1 MFIDQ
6 VKIYARAGHG
16 GAGCVSFRR
25 EAFVPKGGPDGGN
38 GGRGGN
44 VIIEASHD
52 MNILIAQFY
61 VPRLI
66 AKNGNGGEG
75 QKKSGHAGKDL
86 LIKVPCGT
94 IVWKLPD
101 PDPEPDDPEPQ
112 LVQDAGGEQALVID
126 FDSMEEEA
134 EEEDESENPKLAI
147 GEDAEMITDLT
158 EDGQQFVLCT
168 GGRGGKGNHHFTT
181 STNQAPRH
189 AQPGEAGTE
198 GHYLFELRM
207 VAEIGLV
214 GYPNAGKST
223 LLNAISHA
231 KPKIAPYPFT
241 TLHPQIGVVE
251 MDGWERYTV
260 CDIPGIIEGAHNNVG
275 LGHEFSATSAAAA
288 RSASSS
294 TWPASMTGIHGMITK
309 NSVRA
314 GTIRSG
320 DAQQTA
326 SDRRQQNGRGHSQPQ
341 LKEFRKR
348 FPTSKSWKS
357 WPPRRR
363 VPELKERF
371 RLRPV
376 AKHFH
381 PLSISPILRAP
392 CYELVLLGCR
402 MSVNPRCSMR

>member
-25 EAFVPKGGPDGGN
+25 EAFIPKGGPDGGN
-38 GGRGGN
+38 GGRGGD
-44 VIIEASHD
+44 VILEASHD
-52 MNILIAQFY
+52 LNNLIAQFY

-66 AKNGNGGEG
+66 AKNGNPGEG

-94 IVWKLPD
+94 LVWKLPD
-101 PDPEPDDPEPQ
+101 PELEPDDPEPQ
-112 LVQDAGGEQALVID
+112 LVHGAGGEQALVID
-126 FDSMEEEA
+126 FDAMEEEA
-134 EEEDESENPKLAI
+134 EEKVESENPKLAI

-207 VAEIGLV
+207 VADIGLV

-275 LGHEFSATSAAAA
+275 LGHEFLRHIRRCDTLCLILDMAGIDDRKPWDDYEKLLFELDQYDSDMLNKPHLVAANKMDEDTAA
-288 RSASSS
+288 
-294 TWPASMTGIHGMITK
+294 P
-309 NSVRA
+309 N
-314 GTIRSG
+314 
-320 DAQQTA
+320 
-326 SDRRQQNGRGHSQPQ
+326 

-348 FPTSKSWKS
+348 FPKVEIFEIMAAIDEG
-357 WPPRRR
+357 

-371 RLRPV
+371 RQAAR
-376 AKHFH
+376 
-381 PLSISPILRAP
+381 
-392 CYELVLLGCR
+392 G
-402 MSVNPRCSMR
+402 